1 MYIGELAKR
10 TNTTPKAI
18 RHYEQI
24 GLLPVAERKGKYR
37 VYQEIDVHAINM
49 IRLAQSV
56 GFSLKELQ
64 DISHLKYELKNF
76 PMEQAQVLIR
86 LKQQQIEAQK
96 KELDQM
102 QRNLTLL
109 EQALQKQYG

>member
-1 MYIGELAKR
+1 MYIGELTKR

-18 RHYEQI
+18 RYYEQI

-37 VYQEIDVHAINM
+37 IYREIDVHAVNM

-64 DISHLKYELKNF
+64 TISHLKYEMARF
-76 PMEQAQVLIR
+76 PMEKAQELIR
-86 LKQQQIEAQK
+86 DKKLQIDQQK
-96 KELDQM
+96 KELDLM
-102 QRNLTLL
+102 THNLILL
-109 EQALQKQYG
+109 EQTIIAQYK